1 MKKRPSKKV
10 AIAVFVIGM
19 AVLIAG
25 LAVLVVNKTAQ
36 PLLDDAE
43 FLITAGIWTREDQPG
58 VIWDFSEVGKGK
70 LTTDDHLNDYDFI
83 WKIQDGKLLI
93 ETSWLYDLNNEF
105 GYTIDQ
111 YEKTLLLTDSSS
123 GAKIKFIATKKP
135 TQSKES

>member
-10 AIAVFVIGM
+10 NITVFVIGM
-19 AVLIAG
+19 IVLVAG
-25 LAVLVVNKTAQ
+25 LAVLIIKKTAQ

-43 FLITAGIWTREDQPG
+43 FLITAGNWVREDQPS

-83 WKIQDGKLLI
+83 WRLQDKKLLI

-105 GYTIDQ
+105 DYTIDQ
-111 YEKTLLLTDSSS
+111 GEKTLVITNQD
-123 GAKIKFIATKKP
+123 KNIEIKFNAVKKP
-135 TQSKES
+135 AEDTES